1 MRLNGDAH
9 PRSSRKAPRFA
20 WRLAAA
26 LLCTVLSASWYA
38 SAVAQGKPGEAG
50 GTLPDGTEYLMKVPA
65 NWNGTLIRDLD
76 YASGAGAPR
85 WSALLERGYAVAG
98 TGRHRLRLYQ
108 YDPIREI
115 ANLDA
120 TLDLFEQRFSK
131 PRRVLQYGCSGGG
144 FVGLAVA
151 EDFSSRVDGVIATAA
166 HIPVWQM
173 NTFLD
178 GWFVLKALIAPDLA
192 IVDLP
197 VDASGGADHGTE
209 GELPQAWR
217 RAIDAAQR
225 TPEGRAR
232 IALAFTIGQWPAWAG
247 HQLTPQPS
255 PDDVEALQHSMYH
268 TLFHNAE
275 NPGGESRI
283 RKELAA
289 SGQQL
294 SWNTG
299 VDYREYFA
307 NGNESFTR
315 AVRQLYADAGA
326 DLDADLAK
334 VNAFARVKAS
344 PYALEWWNRPGRTAR
359 GMPKIPLLRMHE
371 VGDQQ
376 VPISLVQ
383 GYGDLIRANGK
394 DDLYR
399 LAVVNSPAH
408 CNYTAAETMA
418 AVETMM
424 GRLDTGKWGS
434 TEPDQ
439 MNALAASLH
448 RSAARFTRLDP
459 VAQKKYNRT
468 WAPTAP

>member
-1 MRLNGDAH
+1 M
-9 PRSSRKAPRFA
+9 
-20 WRLAAA
+20 
-26 LLCTVLSASWYA
+26 
-38 SAVAQGKPGEAG
+38 
-50 GTLPDGTEYLMKVPA
+50 
-65 NWNGTLIRDLD
+65 
-76 YASGAGAPR
+76 
-85 WSALLERGYAVAG
+85 
-98 TGRHRLRLYQ
+98 
-108 YDPIREI
+108 
-115 ANLDA
+115 
-120 TLDLFEQRFSK
+120 
-131 PRRVLQYGCSGGG
+131 
-144 FVGLAVA
+144 
-151 EDFSSRVDGVIATAA
+151 IATAA

-197 VDASGGADHGTE
+197 VEASGGTDHGTE

-247 HQLTPQPS
+247 HQLTPQPL
-255 PDDVEALQHSMYH
+255 PDDVAALQHSMYH

-275 NPGGESRI
+275 NPGGEARI

-307 NGNESFTR
+307 NGNESFKK
-315 AVRQLYADAGA
+315 AVRQLYAEARA
-326 DLDADLAK
+326 DLDADIAR
-334 VNAFARVKAS
+334 VNAFPRVTAS
-344 PYALEWWNRPGRTAR
+344 PYTLEWWNRPGRTAKGTPR
-359 GMPKIPLLRMHE
+359 IPLLRLHE

-399 LAVVNSPAH
+399 FAAVNSPAH
-408 CNYTAAETMA
+408 CNYTR
-418 AVETMM
+418 
-424 GRLDTGKWGS
+424 GRDVGGRRDHDA
-434 TEPDQ
+434 P
-439 MNALAASLH
+439 AGH
-448 RSAARFTRLDP
+448 RSVGEHGARADERAGR
-459 VAQKKYNRT
+459 VAQPERRTVHAPGSCRADEVQPHLGAGSGRANRT
-468 WAPTAP
+468 LSRLLERVRMERTGEAFRCGRNAGPGDHELVARHQVDPAGPHGRHRRQRVPHAALGIDVERLQ